1 MAPAVDRRLR
11 AAVNG
16 LRVRRRATARPR
28 EGIAERDAVQREAL
42 LGMVMVKLIVL
53 VLAHQ
58 IMVGERLW

>member
-1 MAPAVDRRLR
+1 
-11 AAVNG
+11 
-16 LRVRRRATARPR
+16 
-28 EGIAERDAVQREAL
+28 